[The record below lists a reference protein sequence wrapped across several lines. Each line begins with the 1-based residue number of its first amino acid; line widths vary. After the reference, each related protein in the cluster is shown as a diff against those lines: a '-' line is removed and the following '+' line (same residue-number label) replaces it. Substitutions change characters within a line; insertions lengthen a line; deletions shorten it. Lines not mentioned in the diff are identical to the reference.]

1 MSEKVLSQHLSRRA
15 MVYVRQSTEW
25 QVRSNTESL
34 RRQRGLKERAVELG
48 WAASRV
54 ELIEDDLGL
63 SGTSSSPR
71 PGFQRLLEAVR
82 LGEVGLILA
91 AEASRL
97 ARNSL
102 DWQRLTQYC
111 GFTGVLLGDEERLYD
126 PSDPHDGVLLGVQG
140 TMAVY
145 EWFMLRGR
153 MEKGFRQK
161 AGRGELF
168 CAVSPG
174 YVYLRGHGL
183 VKHPDRR
190 VQRAIE
196 EVFREFETCSSV
208 YELYRRL
215 CRKRFL
221 LPVVPHGGDADQTDW
236 VEPRYH
242 RLTRMLKNPVYAGIY
257 AFGQTRTEEELQA
270 NGEIRKKRRRVA
282 PQEWEVVLENLVPA
296 YLSRLQYEG
305 NLEKIAMNAS
315 QSGNRVKTAAQK
327 GPGLA
332 VGLLR
337 CRRCGHKLGVRYS
350 GNGAIRYYCRQGL
363 PQRGTPTG
371 NCLRFV
377 ANELESQLV
386 ESILYAISPAGVEA
400 AELAAQKLSD
410 ERERSRQRLADA
422 VEDCRYKAN
431 LARRRLDKVDPDHR
445 LVFDTLTEEWERA
458 LRTLKEEEARLEA
471 FDRDGPQV
479 PTPEQRR
486 ELQRLGEDVQQAWF
500 HPRAD
505 LTIKKEIVRTVIEE
519 IVVDLDDSAEEIV
532 WLVHWAG
539 GHHTELRAARE
550 SHWVSSRA
558 KDLKP
563 VLDTLRKVYDDE
575 GIARILNR
583 ASIKTERGGN
593 WTKSRVMNFRERHDI
608 PAYSAKMKQE
618 QAWLTQQE
626 AATYLEV
633 SPMSVHRLITRQ
645 ILPAEHHPGLP
656 TVIRREDLDREE
668 LKRAARGIRNH
679 GNSPLPENPNQLSL
693 FDTTAG

>member
-1 MSEKVLSQHLSRRA
+1 MHEVHA
-15 MVYVRQSTEW
+15 I
-25 QVRSNTESL
+25 
-34 RRQRGLKERAVELG
+34 RQRMERGLREK
-48 WAASRV
+48 AS
-54 ELIEDDLGL
+54 
-63 SGTSSSPR
+63 
-71 PGFQRLLEAVR
+71 
-82 LGEVGLILA
+82 
-91 AEASRL
+91 
-97 ARNSL
+97 
-102 DWQRLTQYC
+102 
-111 GFTGVLLGDEERLYD
+111 
-126 PSDPHDGVLLGVQG
+126 
-140 TMAVY
+140 
-145 EWFMLRGR
+145 
-153 MEKGFRQK
+153 
-161 AGRGELF
+161 RGELHHG
-168 CAVSPG
+168 VPPG
-174 YVYLRGHGL
+174 YVCVEAKHL

-190 VQRAIE
+190 VRGALAR
-196 EVFREFETCSSV
+196 VFRDFPSHPSAYALAHALWAQGV
-208 YELYRRL
+208 
-215 CRKRFL
+215 K
-221 LPVVPHGGDADQTDW
+221 LPRVPRGGDGQEVEW
-236 VEPRYH
+236 VEPDPR
-242 RLTRMLKNPVYAGIY
+242 RVLEMLRNPKYAGIY
-257 AFGQTRTEEELQA
+257 VHG
-270 NGEIRKKRRRVA
+270 RRRTLTEMTPTGEVRKRVVCVA
-282 PQEWEVVLENLVPA
+282 QGDWQTVIYDNHPA
-296 YLSRLQYEG
+296 YLTVEEYDRNQK
-305 NLEKIAMNAS
+305 KIAMNAS